1 MDIEF
6 GTEIRDEYLNWEV
19 EAGARKLVEDI
30 MLAKKGETVVISAD
44 TSSDMRVVQAT
55 ARAAYAAGAIP
66 AVVLHATQLEMYQ
79 EPPAPVAGAIQN
91 ADIWIEFAV
100 GLVFL
105 SDAWKKAIDNGVRY
119 ICLTAMDATMLVN
132 CIQRVRYDKL
142 LELGNLLRDT
152 IQAADKVEIYSPGGT
167 DLVAYNQGRK
177 ARQSGKLADTRGEAI
192 MLGGQV
198 SWCPMEETINGKLV
212 FDGALCPPTQLGK
225 LSGAVEIYLKEGV
238 ITEVKGGREAKV
250 FERWLAGFND
260 ENMYRLA
267 HYSLGFNPGVTKP
280 SGRIVEDERIFGIVE
295 MGIGSQGPQIRGK
308 TWKAAAHTDG
318 VVLNPTI
325 VLDGVEMEKEGVY
338 QLDSLVAACRELGVP
353 GY

>member
-1 MDIEF
+1 MEVEI
-6 GTEIRDEYLNWEV
+6 GTEIRDEYLSWEV
-19 EAGARKLVEDI
+19 AAGARKLIEDI
-30 MLAKKGETVVISAD
+30 MLAQPGESVVITAD

-55 ARAAYAAGAIP
+55 AKAAYTAGAVP
-66 AVVLHATQLEMYQ
+66 STVMHPTQLEGYQ
-79 EPPAPVAGAIQN
+79 EPPPPVAGAIQN
-91 ADIWIEFAV
+91 ADVWIEYAV
-100 GLVFL
+100 GMVFL
-105 SDAWKKAIDNGVRY
+105 SEAWKKAIENGVRY
-119 ICLTAMDATMLVN
+119 ICLTGMDVSMLVN

-152 IQAADKVEIYSPGGT
+152 VQAADKVEIYSPGGT
-167 DLVAYNQGRK
+167 ELVAYNQGRL
-177 ARQSGKLADTRGEAI
+177 ARQSGKLADTKGEAI

-212 FDGALCPPTQLGK
+212 FDAALYPPTELGK
-225 LSGAVEIYLKEGV
+225 LNGTVELTLKEGV
-238 ITEVKGGREAKV
+238 VTEVNGGVEAKV

-260 ENMYRLA
+260 PNMYRLA

-280 SGRIVEDERIFGIVE
+280 TGRIVEDERIFGCAE

-308 TWKAAAHTDG
+308 TWKAAGHTDG

-325 VLDGVEMEKEGVY
+325 ILDGVEMENEGVY
-338 QLDSLVAACRELGVP
+338 QMDSIVQKCRGLGAP

>member
-1 MDIEF
+1 MEIEI
-6 GTEIRDEYLNWEV
+6 GTEIRDEYLSWEV
-19 EAGARKLVEDI
+19 TAGARKLIEDI
-30 MLAKKGETVVISAD
+30 MLTQPGESVVITAD

-55 ARAAYAAGAIP
+55 AKAAYAAGAVP
-66 AVVLHATQLEMYQ
+66 ATVLHPTQLEGYQ
-79 EPPAPVAGAIQN
+79 EPPPPVAGAIQN
-91 ADIWIEFAV
+91 ADVWIEYAV
-100 GLVFL
+100 GMVFL
-105 SDAWKKAIDNGVRY
+105 SEAWKKAIDNGVRY
-119 ICLTAMDATMLVN
+119 ICLTGMDVTMLVN

-152 IQAADKVEIYSPGGT
+152 VQAADKVEIYSPGGT
-167 DLVAYNQGRK
+167 ELVAYNQGRL
-177 ARQSGKLADTRGEAI
+177 ARQSGKLADTKGEAI

-212 FDGALCPPTQLGK
+212 FDGALYPPSELGK
-225 LSGAVEIYLKEGV
+225 LSGAVELTLNEGV
-238 ITEVKGGREAKV
+238 VTEVKGGVEARI

-260 ENMYRLA
+260 PNMYRLA

-280 SGRIVEDERIFGIVE
+280 SGRIVEDERIFGCVE

-308 TWKAAAHTDG
+308 TWKAAGHTDG

-325 VLDGVEMEKEGVY
+325 ILDGDEMENEGVY
-338 QLDSLVAACRELGVP
+338 QMDSIVQKCRDLGAP

>member
-1 MDIEF
+1 MEVEI
-6 GTEIRDEYLNWEV
+6 GTEIRDEYLSWEV
-19 EAGARKLVEDI
+19 AAGARKLIEDI
-30 MLAKKGETVVISAD
+30 MLAQPGESVVITAD

-55 ARAAYAAGAIP
+55 AKAAYTAGAVP
-66 AVVLHATQLEMYQ
+66 STVMHPTQLEGYQ
-79 EPPAPVAGAIQN
+79 EPPPPVAGAIQN
-91 ADIWIEFAV
+91 ADIWIEYAV
-100 GLVFL
+100 GMVFL
-105 SDAWKKAIDNGVRY
+105 SEAWKKAIDNGVRY
-119 ICLTAMDATMLVN
+119 ICLTGMDVTMLVN

-152 IQAADKVEIYSPGGT
+152 VQAADKVEIYSPGGT
-167 DLVAYNQGRK
+167 ELIAYNQGRP
-177 ARQSGKLADTRGEAI
+177 ARQSGKLADTKGEAI

-212 FDGALCPPTQLGK
+212 FDAALYPPTELGK
-225 LSGAVEIYLKEGV
+225 LNGAVELTLKEGV
-238 ITEVKGGREAKV
+238 ITEVNGGVEAKV

-260 ENMYRLA
+260 PNMYRLA

-280 SGRIVEDERIFGIVE
+280 TGRIVEDERIFGCAE

-308 TWKAAAHTDG
+308 TWKAAGHTDG

-325 VLDGVEMEKEGVY
+325 ILDGIEMENEGVY
-338 QLDSLVAACRELGVP
+338 QMDSIVQKCRDLGAP